1 MTQRRAVRDQIA
13 ESGLVAVL
21 RGIDQSDVVP
31 AARALADA
39 GVTVLE
45 VTADGRHTAETIA
58 SLDREFAD
66 SDVLVGAGTVLDAET
81 AQSVI
86 DSGATFVIS
95 PHLEPSVV
103 RTCNRHGVLPMP
115 GVMTPTE
122 AVRAL
127 EAGADVLKVFPAST
141 VGPGHLSAI
150 SGPLGDVDLVP
161 TGGVSSENVVAFFD
175 AGAMAVGAGGSLVDR
190 EAIVEGDFDR
200 VRAHAETMV
209 EAVEAARDGDPDD
222 GNGA

>member
-1 MTQRRAVRDQIA
+1 MTQRRAVREQIA

-21 RGIDQSDVVP
+21 RGIDESDVVP
-31 AARALADA
+31 AARALAEA
-39 GVTVLE
+39 GVTTLE
-45 VTADGRHTAETIA
+45 VTADGTHTAETIA
-58 SLDREFAD
+58 SLDREFAS

-86 DSGATFVIS
+86 DAGATFVIS

-122 AVRAL
+122 AVSAL

-150 SGPLGDVDLVP
+150 GGPLGDVDLVP
-161 TGGVSSENVVAFFD
+161 TGGVSSENVEAFFD

-190 EAIVEGDFDR
+190 EAIADGDFDR

-209 EAVEAARDGDPDD
+209 EAVEAALDGDAD
-222 GNGA
+222 GDSE